1 MGLRWKSWNRKMLY
15 TSQEVWVGWGG
26 GDCDSDKD
34 CRAGLKCG
42 NNNCHRDF
50 EFLAHPE
57 NDCCYDQNKMEFV
70 MVNLEPQHAVHL
82 TRSVGWVAVIVT
94 LIKIVRPDSNVEIT
108 IVTEILNSMPI
119 QRMIAAM
126 IQNKMEFVMVNW
138 EPQHAVHLTRSVG
151 WVAVIVTLIRIVRL
165 DSNVEIT
172 I

>member
-57 NDCCYDQNKMEFV
+57 NDCCYDPKQNGVCDGKLGTTTCCTPDKKCGLGGGDCDSDKDCKAGLKCGNNNCHRDFLTSAH
-70 MVNLEPQHAVHL
+70 LENDCCYDPKQKVCD
-82 TRSVGWVAVIVT
+82 G
-94 LIKIVRPDSNVEIT
+94 N
-108 IVTEILNSMPI
+108 
-119 QRMIAAM
+119 
-126 IQNKMEFVMVNW
+126 
-138 EPQHAVHLTRSVG
+138 
-151 WVAVIVTLIRIVRL
+151 
-165 DSNVEIT
+165 
-172 I
+172 